1 MNHSKQEHDQLLE
14 ERGSQ
19 MQQQKN
25 LEEQLSTMKKE
36 YFFSVALCIKLNLS
50 LYKETNNIDIQ
61 SLYELLQAESIPVEM
76 WPRWVVNQLEKKR

>member
-1 MNHSKQEHDQLLE
+1 MQTSQKQQEQLVE
-14 ERGSQ
+14 EKGNQ

-50 LYKETNNIDIQ
+50 IHKEMNNVEIQ

-76 WPRWVVNQLEKKR
+76 WPRWVLNQLKKR